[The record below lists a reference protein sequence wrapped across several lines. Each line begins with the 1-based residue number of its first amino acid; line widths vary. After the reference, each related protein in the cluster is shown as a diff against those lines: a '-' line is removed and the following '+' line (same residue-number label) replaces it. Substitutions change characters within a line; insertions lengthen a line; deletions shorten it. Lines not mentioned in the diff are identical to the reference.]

1 MKKAVSLLMV
11 FLVVLTLLGPVSA
24 QPKMSAQLDSNEM
37 LQITGGKT
45 GCGDIGS
52 VGYCCLDLWIIQL
65 CICAYLG

>member
-45 GCGDIGS
+45 GCGYTGG
-52 VGYCCLDLWIIQL
+52 VCYCCLDLWIIQL
-65 CICAYLG
+65 CFCAYIG